1 MNLAELRELCRVQ
14 LGLPDTGAKGRARI
28 NDMLNQ
34 ALRYVG
40 PDLPEALMR
49 RQYKMKLEK
58 AWTRGTLSTVA
69 NDPYLLEIIG
79 SGWSL
84 FSPAPDAVQVRART
98 LEVTLGGDSYYTVKI
113 QDFFSVAE
121 LVGPIRFFF
130 VLPAPY
136 PNTGETGLV
145 YRVYTDAYPI
155 PLQAT
160 DIQTVQLSVT
170 SQITPFARPESHS
183 GLLMLRRTRG
193 WRASGRVQA
202 FADGDAEQLLNPRQ
216 APKAEVVEEPDPTE
230 RWGYDSGGTE
240 RGVAYVGH
248 QYGPAGSFEYCY
260 CLGWGRRPFP
270 QDVHAGTIGLASS
283 ALGAPGEMRIGLPF
297 FLSGPSKGTGV
308 IATTWGGAAVRLISA
323 NMHYVYGYNAR
334 SDALSRGHSGLEKWW
349 FRRRTVALSAGGAFP
364 QIEADGVWYLW
375 RVTDAK
381 EITTWDRG
389 DSDPVDRAF
398 ELPRNYGHREIRFD
412 ITDPTIE
419 DVLIE
424 YQMKPGRMEV
434 DEDVCPIPETHADIL
449 LEGVR
454 AQMAMRDG
462 DKQGVALASQ
472 RQRERLQDLIN
483 RYQRDSF
490 MAAAFGRVTVGSGR
504 EGIWPWPNPPVVG
517 L

>member
-1 MNLAELRELCRVQ
+1 MNLAEIRELCRVQ
-14 LGLPDTGAKGRARI
+14 LGLPDTGSKGRTRL
-28 NDMLNQ
+28 NDMINQ

-49 RQYKMKLEK
+49 RQYRLRLEK
-58 AWTRGTLSTVA
+58 AWTEGTLSTVA

-79 SGWSL
+79 PGWNL
-84 FSPAPDAVQVRART
+84 LVPAPDAVDVRART
-98 LEVTLGGDSYYTVKI
+98 LEVSLGAQNYYTVKI

-121 LVGPIRFFF
+121 LGGATRYFF

-136 PNTGETGLV
+136 PNTGATGLV

-183 GLLMLRRTRG
+183 GLLALRRARG
-193 WRASGRVQA
+193 WRASGRIQA
-202 FADGDAEQLLNPRQ
+202 YADGDGQQLMNPRQ
-216 APKAEVVEEPDPTE
+216 APKAEVAEEPAAGE
-230 RWGYDSGGTE
+230 RWGYDQGGTE
-240 RGVAYVGH
+240 HGSAYAGH

-270 QDVHAGTIGLASS
+270 QDAHAGAIGAG
-283 ALGAPGEMRIGLPF
+283 GAAATSPGGTRIGLPF

-308 IATTWGGAAVRLISA
+308 ISTIWGNGAVKLTSP

-334 SDALSRGHSGLEKWW
+334 SDSLSRDHSGLEKWW
-349 FRRRTVALSAGGAFP
+349 FRRRTVALSAGTAFP
-364 QIEADGVWYLW
+364 QVEADGVWYLW
-375 RVTDAK
+375 RITDA
-381 EITTWDRG
+381 EETTTWDRG
-389 DSDPVDRAF
+389 DSDPPDRMF

-412 ITDPTIE
+412 ITDPITE
-419 DVLIE
+419 DVLLE
-424 YQMKPGRMEV
+424 YQMKPGRLEA
-434 DEDVCPIPETHADIL
+434 DEDVLPIPETHADIII
-449 LEGVR
+449 EGVK
-454 AQMAMRDG
+454 AQMATRDG
-462 DKQGVALASQ
+462 DRQGVMFANQ

-490 MAAAFGRVTVGSGR
+490 MSATFGRVAVGSGQP
-504 EGIWPWPNPPVVG
+504 GMWPWPNPPIVG